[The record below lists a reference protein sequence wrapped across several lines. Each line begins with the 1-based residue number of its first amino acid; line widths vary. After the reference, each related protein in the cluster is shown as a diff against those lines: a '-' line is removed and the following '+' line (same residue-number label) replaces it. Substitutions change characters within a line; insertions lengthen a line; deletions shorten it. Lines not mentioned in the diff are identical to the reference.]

1 MQSSQQLIDLIRS
14 PRIEGTRYVAYLDT
28 GGVWTIGAGHTGP
41 DVTEGMRID
50 DSQVDAYLRED
61 LAEAEEAINR
71 LVKRELSQHQFD
83 ALVSFVFNIGVGQ
96 FAGSTMLK
104 LLNRGD
110 MAGAAAQF
118 PRWKYDNGRIVG
130 GLIKRR
136 ALERRIF
143 ERGVYA

>member
-14 PRIEGTRYVAYLDT
+14 PRIENTRYVAYRDS

-41 DVTEGMRID
+41 EVIEGMRID

-71 LVKRELSQHQFD
+71 LVKCELNQHQFD
-83 ALVSFVFNIGVGQ
+83 ALVSFVFNIGVGA
-96 FAGSTMLK
+96 FAKSTILK
-104 LLNRGD
+104 LLNQCD
-110 MAGAAAQF
+110 MAGAAKQF
-118 PRWKYDNGRIVG
+118 ARWNKVKGRIVG

-143 ERGVYA
+143 ERGLYA